1 VANGYIWQDFHLAK
15 RHYDLALEAN
25 SEAYVPVLLSLM
37 KLYARSL
44 WYTLQGGKDGLNLW
58 TYDEDKC
65 AAYLAMIHKFS

>member
-1 VANGYIWQDFHLAK
+1 M
-15 RHYDLALEAN
+15 N

-58 TYDEDKC
+58 TYDEDKRV
-65 AAYLAMIHKFS
+65 AYPLMIYKFG